1 MFRIQDN
8 KSFDEMKVYFEIAEK
23 ESHKNSGNYSVDKMR
38 KRWEK
43 YLTFTLLTY
52 YKKPLAFAGIY
63 DYGNNLV
70 RICDRY
76 YVFPEYR
83 NINLSFR
90 QRPANNWIIPHH
102 HKYAK
107 SNDYE
112 CFFSIQTLKKRRS
125 LEKSVKH
132 VEHLGFKLLDG
143 LYATCDPKSEDCW
156 QNIASTTD
164 NISLPFRNV

>member
-23 ESHKNSGNYSVDKMR
+23 ESHKNSVNYTIDKMK

-52 YKKPLAFAGIY
+52 YNKPLAFAGIY

-83 NINLSFR
+83 NINLSFSLCITWFGYCFLFS
-90 QRPANNWIIPHH
+90 NNWLCINTL
-102 HKYAK
+102 YNFA
-107 SNDYE
+107 NDPRKNTFLE
-112 CFFSIQTLKKRRS
+112 DNFLDTL
-125 LEKSVKH
+125 
-132 VEHLGFKLLDG
+132 F
-143 LYATCDPKSEDCW
+143 
-156 QNIASTTD
+156 N
-164 NISLPFRNV
+164 